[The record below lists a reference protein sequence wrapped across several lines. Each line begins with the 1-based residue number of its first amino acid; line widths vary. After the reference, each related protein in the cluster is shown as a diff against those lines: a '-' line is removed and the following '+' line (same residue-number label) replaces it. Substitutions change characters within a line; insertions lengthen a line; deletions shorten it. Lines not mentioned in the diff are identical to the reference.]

1 VGVPRDAV
9 AGNGGTP
16 TVQCY
21 GLARVGKVA
30 MEDGW
35 LQVRLGQQ
43 VGGASGIVRLRP
55 VSLSAAEVTVSVEVD
70 AGAPEVVWFSD
81 GAYGVTAWAW
91 DGGAWHRADTA
102 DVRTMIAPSLNPG
115 ERADVTLPVAG
126 SPARVRVLVRTPA
139 DGLGAWADVTA

>member
-1 VGVPRDAV
+1 
-9 AGNGGTP
+9 
-16 TVQCY
+16 
-21 GLARVGKVA
+21 

-55 VSLSAAEVTVSVEVD
+55 VSLSAGEVTVMVEVD
-70 AGAPEVVWFSD
+70 ADAPEAMWFSD
-81 GAYGVTAWAW
+81 GSYGVTAWAW
-91 DGGAWHRADTA
+91 DGGAWRRADTA
-102 DVRTMIAPSLNPG
+102 DMRTMIAPSLHPG
-115 ERADVTLPVAG
+115 EHVNVTLPIAG